1 MTPKQRR
8 EAAILKQQAIVNAA
22 RADGGRA
29 LTAEE
34 QVKFNNCQR
43 EIEQADAEIKAQ
55 ERGLAGNNGTS
66 AAPPDSQQ
74 HVSVPVPQQAQL
86 PGVPEE
92 NQRDAAM
99 AERNRVTAI
108 RTASPWASV

>member
-55 ERGLAGNNGTS
+55 ERGLSYHNS
-66 AAPPDSQQ
+66 RQK
-74 HVSVPVPQQAQL
+74 SVCISLYFKQINPSYYL
-86 PGVPEE
+86 D
-92 NQRDAAM
+92 RCF
-99 AERNRVTAI
+99 
-108 RTASPWASV
+108 